1 MALLDETCT
10 GANWKRAQGSLKL
23 GVHTLLQLVRRPA
36 NDAKPLS
43 PNSYS
48 SASSTRKLSRE
59 RSVWAISLVLAF
71 VKGVKRREEIQSRFS
86 LSQHTR
92 YI

>member
-1 MALLDETCT
+1 MALLDATYT

-23 GVHTLLQLVRRPA
+23 GVHTLLQLVRRPT
-36 NDAKPLS
+36 NVAKLLL

-48 SASSTRKLSRE
+48 SASSTQKLSRE
-59 RSVWAISLVLAF
+59 RSVWATSLVLAF

-86 LSQHTR
+86 LSQQR
-92 YI
+92 